1 MPPMEN
7 ATPTSAY
14 THASSSQTASTV
26 HVQSTPT
33 ASNTHTQSHTNEINR
48 LRVIHPNETVGAAP
62 VCPPERPRSGVSI
75 INTHASCAR
84 EFNDGCA
91 LVGRHGRAHR
101 HRPYPSPSNHTW
113 CALTHCTFDGS
124 KPCGVPSP
132 HRGYTFDSAGLAS
145 ATQPTL
151 GNNVSEGATHNVG
164 CTFFRHTLTM
174 LPTTHSGG
182 GNASR
187 TPAPS
192 TLNEF
197 RFRIIYKT

>member
-1 MPPMEN
+1 MK
-7 ATPTSAY
+7 
-14 THASSSQTASTV
+14 STIPRAIYPNDV
-26 HVQSTPT
+26 NHPC
-33 ASNTHTQSHTNEINR
+33 
-48 LRVIHPNETVGAAP
+48 VICPNETVGAAP

-91 LVGRHGRAHR
+91 FVGRHGRAHR

-174 LPTTHSGG
+174 LRHTLTMLPTTHSGG